1 MTKSLFLV
9 LPSTLLAA
17 CASAGPPPPEKPS
30 IPELLQGI
38 RERAGRVLAQ
48 DPYGDGATRL
58 VYLDQGWGPPET
70 VWYYHADQGSVFM
83 PYDTLLH
90 LEQADSDQPF
100 VAPEHLARFRFLGQH
115 RTPNNPDA
123 LPIGFT
129 RHDDRVGLTCAA
141 CHTAQINYRG
151 TAMRI
156 DGAPALLDMD
166 GFFRAIQ
173 AALAATL
180 ADDAKLA
187 RFATAPAKGSDKGG
201 AKDGDESAR
210 REAARASLT
219 ETLRWFESYNT
230 ANHSTVAEGF
240 GRTDAIGRIFN
251 QVIRFTSGP
260 ENSLER
266 NAPTSFPFLW
276 DAPRHDYVQW
286 TGFSSNADAG
296 SIGRNAGEVIGV
308 FGRVEVKHYETEAEA
323 KQGYRSTIAG
333 DNLVAMEETLGRL
346 KSPRWPGE
354 ILPPI
359 DRQLAA
365 RGEALYRTEC
375 LSCHA
380 AIDRDDPRRK
390 VTAIITGTDVV
401 GTDDRSARNIV
412 EARVPTGVLRG
423 AISPEGA
430 RYGDQASPLELLVD
444 LVSRSLS
451 AQPVPTLKAIA
462 SAKLHGQKKTAK
474 QGNHPQRTDASPLA
488 DVMAYKARPLNGI
501 WATAPY
507 LHNGSVPT
515 LHDLL
520 LPAGERPRTFAVGR
534 MEYDPRKVGY
544 VSDGQG
550 PFVVDTS
557 VPGNSNRGHEY
568 GAQLS
573 DGDRWALVEYLKT
586 L

>member
-1 MTKSLFLV
+1 
-9 LPSTLLAA
+9 
-17 CASAGPPPPEKPS
+17 
-30 IPELLQGI
+30 
-38 RERAGRVLAQ
+38 
-48 DPYGDGATRL
+48 
-58 VYLDQGWGPPET
+58 
-70 VWYYHADQGSVFM
+70 M

-100 VAPEHLARFRFLGQH
+100 VLPEHLARFRFLGQH

-129 RHDDRVGLTCAA
+129 RHGDRVGLTCAA

-166 GFFRAIQ
+166 GFFRAVQ

-187 RFATAPAKGSDKGG
+187 RFAAAISQGNDKGG
-201 AKDGDESAR
+201 AKGGDESAR
-210 REAARASLT
+210 REAARASLA

-230 ANHSTVAEGF
+230 VNHATVAEGF

-260 ENSLER
+260 ENSLEP

-296 SIGRNAGEVIGV
+296 SIGRNVGEVIGV
-308 FGRVEVKHYETEAEA
+308 FGHVEVKHYETESEA

-333 DNLVAMEETLGRL
+333 DNLVAMEETLRRL
-346 KSPRWPGE
+346 KSPRWPAE

-380 AIDRDDPRRK
+380 AIERDDPRRR
-390 VTAIITGTDVV
+390 VTAMITGTDVV

-412 EARVPTGVLRG
+412 ESRVPTGVLQG

-430 RYGDQASPLELLVD
+430 RYGDQARPLELLVD

-462 SAKLHGQKKTAK
+462 SAKLHGQKQTAK
-474 QGNHPQRTDASPLA
+474 QGTHAPRTDASPLA

-515 LHDLL
+515 LYDLL
-520 LPAGERPRTFAVGR
+520 LPAGERPQTFAVGR

-544 VSDGQG
+544 VSDGQV

-557 VPGNSNRGHEY
+557 VPGNSNRGHAY

>member
-1 MTKSLFLV
+1 MIRSLSLI
-9 LPSTLLAA
+9 LLSALLSA
-17 CASAGPPPPEKPS
+17 CASGGTTAADRS
-30 IPELLQGI
+30 FIPEQLQGV
-38 RERAGRVLAQ
+38 RERAGLVLAQ
-48 DPYGDGATRL
+48 DAYGDSATRL

-70 VWYYHADQGSVFM
+70 VWYYHTDQGSLFM
-83 PYDTLLH
+83 PYDTLVH
-90 LEQADSDQPF
+90 LEQVDSDKPF
-100 VAPEHLARFRFLGQH
+100 NAPEHMARFRFLNQH

-129 RHDDRVGLTCAA
+129 RHGDQVGVTCAA

-156 DGAPALLDMD
+156 DGAPALADMD
-166 GFFRAIQ
+166 VFFRAVQ

-187 RFATAPAKGSDKGG
+187 RFAAATAKG
-201 AKDGDESAR
+201 GDEGAR
-210 REAARASLT
+210 RQAARASLT
-219 ETLRWFESYNT
+219 ETLRGLESYNT
-230 ANHSTVAEGF
+230 ANHATVAEGF
-240 GRTDAIGRIFN
+240 ARIDAIGRIFN
-251 QVIRFTSGP
+251 QVIRFTSDP
-260 ENSLER
+260 RNSLEI

-286 TGFSSNADAG
+286 TGFSSNAEAG

-308 FGRVEVKHYETEAEA
+308 FGRVEVKHYETESAA
-323 KQGYRSTIAG
+323 KQGYRSTIMG
-333 DNLVAMEETLGRL
+333 DNLVAMEEALRRL
-346 KSPRWPGE
+346 QSPRWPEE
-354 ILPPI
+354 ILPKI

-375 LSCHA
+375 VSCHA

-390 VTAIITGTDVV
+390 VVAMITGTDVV

-412 EARVPTGVLRG
+412 EAQVPTGVLEG
-423 AISPEGA
+423 AISPEGDT
-430 RYGDQASPLELLVD
+430 YGDQASPLALLVD
-444 LVSRSLS
+444 LVGRSLS

-462 SAKLHGQKKTAK
+462 NAKLHGQKKTDK
-474 QGNHPQRTDASPLA
+474 QGDHTKRSDANPLA

-515 LHDLL
+515 LYDLL
-520 LPAGERPRTFAVGR
+520 LPAGDRPRTFAVGR
-534 MEYDPRKVGY
+534 MEYEPRKVGY
-544 VSDGQG
+544 VSDGQV

-568 GAQLS
+568 GAKLS
-573 DGDRWALVEYLKT
+573 DADRWALVEYLKT